1 MTAPWDE
8 FGLISACF
16 RPLSVAEPGAFALT
30 DDAAILSP
38 TPGHDW
44 VVTADALVAGV
55 HFFPDDPP
63 ASIAKKALRVNLSDL
78 AAMGAKPRCVFLTC
92 AFPDDL
98 DKHWINQFA
107 EGLGDDIQ
115 AFGIALAG
123 GDVVATPGPLTLSI
137 TAMGEVPSGRGLR
150 RNGVRDGDVIGVT
163 GTIGDAALGL
173 DMQRLAAPDA
183 LDGPD
188 RAYLLDRYR
197 HPSPRLE
204 AGAILRDAAHAAM
217 DVSDGLLADVR
228 HLAEASKVDILLDA
242 RRVPHSDAVRRWLDL
257 VPVARERVLTGGDDY
272 ELVFSCAVDDFARL
286 SAEIGG
292 SGVQVTAIGRAEAGE
307 GRVYRYETGRRQLV
321 AMPGGH
327 RHGAEARGSLAE

>member
-16 RPLSVAEPGAFALT
+16 RPLSVAEPGAFMLT
-30 DDAAILSP
+30 DDAAVLAP
-38 TPGHDW
+38 TPGNDW

-78 AAMGAKPRCVFLTC
+78 AAMGATPRCVFLTC
-92 AFPDDL
+92 AFPDAL
-98 DKHWINQFA
+98 DKHWINLFSG
-107 EGLGDDIQ
+107 GLGEDLQ

-137 TAMGEVPSGRGLR
+137 TAMGEVPSGHALR
-150 RNGVRDGDVIGVT
+150 RNGVKDGDVIVVT

-173 DMQRLAAPDA
+173 DMQRQAAPEA
-183 LDGPD
+183 LDGAD

-197 HPSPRLE
+197 HPAPRLE
-204 AGAILRDAAHAAM
+204 AGAFLRDVAHAAM
-217 DVSDGLLADVR
+217 DISDGLLADVR

-242 RRVPHSDAVRRWLDL
+242 RRVPHSEAAQRWIDL
-257 VPVARERVLTGGDDY
+257 EPAMRERVLTGGDDY
-272 ELVFSCAVDDFARL
+272 ELVFSCSVDDFAQI
-286 SAEIGG
+286 SAEIGAA
-292 SGVQVTAIGRAEAGE
+292 GVQVTAIGRAEAGE
-307 GRVYRYETGRRQLV
+307 GRVFRYETGRRQLV
-321 AMPGGH
+321 AVPGGH
-327 RHGAEARGSLAE
+327 RHGAEANGVHG